1 MDFATCKTCG
11 SELKIDA
18 ATQAA
23 RCEFCDGPLVPRRR
37 HGLFSDRKAM
47 ASIGIGTACAAAF
60 LGLAPL
66 LLPPQSM
73 LYYLFFHHG
82 WVPYV
87 CVLLFFCA
95 FWMLV
100 LKLPTLNGEFA
111 AFDLELLPQQHNQV
125 IDAPTSRKILARI
138 NRLDRK
144 QKSRMLVSRIRQA
157 LMRFNQLGTAEK
169 LDDLLRYRAD
179 TDLSA
184 MESSYAAPRFII
196 WAIPV
201 LGFVG
206 TVMGISTGVQHFST
220 LIQTASNLQGLR
232 HSLKGVTY
240 GLGQA
245 FQTTMLALTLSLILM
260 LIMSIVQHREDHL
273 LAAIDEYCAE
283 NLLQKATLGYDQPTA
298 DDNRRLLQSIQKL
311 LERLT
316 EEQDAKT
323 PVGATPGQAS
333 AAAPA
338 APAHTSGDKPVQAGG

>member
-1 MDFATCKTCG
+1 MNFATCKTCG
-11 SELKIDA
+11 GELKIDA
-18 ATQAA
+18 GTQAA
-23 RCEFCDGPLVPRRR
+23 RCEFCDGPLMPRRS

-47 ASIGIGTACAAAF
+47 ASIGLGTACAAAF

-87 CVLLFFCA
+87 CVLLFFTA

-100 LKLPTLNGEFA
+100 LKLPTLNREFA
-111 AFDLELLPQQHNQV
+111 AFELELLPQEHNQV
-125 IDAPTSRKILARI
+125 IDAPASRKILARI
-138 NRLDRK
+138 NRLDHR
-144 QKSRMLVSRIRQA
+144 QKNRMLVSRIRQA
-157 LMRFNQLGTAEK
+157 LMRFNQLGTTEK

-245 FQTTMLALTLSLILM
+245 FQTTMLALSLSLILM
-260 LIMSIVQHREDHL
+260 FIMSIVQRREDHL

-298 DDNRRLLQSIQKL
+298 DDNRRLFQSIQKL
-311 LERLT
+311 LERLA
-316 EEQDAKT
+316 EQHEAR
-323 PVGATPGQAS
+323 
-333 AAAPA
+333 AAMGVSPPA
-338 APAHTSGDKPVQAGG
+338 APAPPAAVPATPAQIVGEKPV

>member
-1 MDFATCKTCG
+1 MNITTCKTCG
-11 SELKIDA
+11 SELKIDP
-18 ATQAA
+18 ATRAA
-23 RCEFCDGPLVPRRR
+23 RCEFCDGPVLPRRNY
-37 HGLFSDRKAM
+37 GLFSDRRTM
-47 ASIGIGTACAAAF
+47 AAIGLAVVCSVAF

-66 LLPPQSM
+66 LLPPQST

-100 LKLPTLNGEFA
+100 LKLPALNREFA
-111 AFDLELLPQQHNQV
+111 AFDLELLPLEHNQV
-125 IDAPTSRKILARI
+125 IDAPTSRKILTRI
-138 NRLDRK
+138 QRLDHRQKNRL
-144 QKSRMLVSRIRQA
+144 LVARIRQA

-169 LDDLLRYRAD
+169 LDDLLRYRAE
-179 TDLSA
+179 TDLSE

-220 LIQTASNLQGLR
+220 LIQTASNLHGLR

-245 FQTTMLALTLSLILM
+245 FQTTMLALSLSLILM
-260 LIMSIVQHREDHL
+260 FIMSIVQRREDHL
-273 LAAIDEYCAE
+273 LAAIDGYCAE

-298 DDNRRLLQSIQKL
+298 DDNRRLFQNIQKL
-311 LERLT
+311 LEVLAAQHAT
-316 EEQDAKT
+316 GIAGT
-323 PVGATPGQAS
+323 PPPLP
-333 AAAPA
+333 APA
-338 APAHTSGDKPVQAGG
+338 AVAAGPAAANQPSPAEG